1 MGNTP
6 LWGVA
11 HAVGGWGALGLRTS
25 PTRQVGWDPAWW
37 VGEVRKPSAPHP
49 PTAWATP
56 HSGVLP
62 TPQVG
67 RDQLPLSHKPTASV
81 REPLPS
87 MTEATSMAG
96 SGLSGTWVFFC
107 SRVKSA
113 KAHCLSFANQK
124 FNIRTATES
133 F

>member
-1 MGNTP
+1 M
-6 LWGVA
+6 
-11 HAVGGWGALGLRTS
+11 GGWVALGLRTS
-25 PTRQVGWDPAWW
+25 PTHRVGSKPAWQ

-49 PTAWATP
+49 PTTWATP

-87 MTEATSMAG
+87 MTEATSM
-96 SGLSGTWVFFC
+96 V
-107 SRVKSA
+107 
-113 KAHCLSFANQK
+113 
-124 FNIRTATES
+124 ES
-133 F
+133 TRITIHIPVVLVPHAITYGGDTLK